1 MTLQK
6 LIILMRSKLII
17 QLHYILGRSSSDNL
31 RPFWHCNFLL
41 LKATILSNAII
52 SQERERRHRT
62 RSSNVGSSRA
72 VTPQHIFTLSTISK
86 IVHHNSTNIEH
97 EGNTIICIDKGALF
111 FMIMLQKLFE

>member
-17 QLHYILGRSSSDNL
+17 QLHYLLGRSSSDIL
-31 RPFWHCNFLL
+31 RPFWHCNFLFI
-41 LKATILSNAII
+41 KATILSNAII

-97 EGNTIICIDKGALF
+97 EGNTIICIDKGCLIF
-111 FMIMLQKLFE
+111 YDNVTKIV